1 MKNRLTDLND
11 HLFSQLE
18 RLADERL
25 CGDSVK
31 LEIDRAAA
39 IVQVADSIIVNAR
52 LQLDGVKLIAEHGA
66 AIQKHLPA
74 ISSSLGLVAL
84 APGAAERKA

>member
-18 RLADERL
+18 RLADPEL
-25 CGDSVK
+25 MGDAVK
-31 LEIDRAAA
+31 LEIDRTAA

-74 ISSSLGLVAL
+74 ISSSMGLVAL
-84 APGAAERKA
+84 TPGGERKT